1 MAVSH
6 LRSSAFICFAFD
18 RTARLIMVTEHYS
31 KQYDTELEALRSRVL
46 QMGGLVESQIRKAVE
61 AFATGRQELID
72 EVVAAEALVNSAER
86 DIDDDCSHIV
96 VKRQPA
102 AVDLRLIMAISKTV
116 TDLERIGDEAEKIAR
131 MSRQIHDAAPRLQV
145 HSFANVRHAADIALT
160 MLHRALDAFA
170 RLDAAMAAAVIRDD
184 VAIDNE
190 FRSILRQL
198 ITFMMEDP
206 RTISMALEIVWIAK
220 AVERIGDHAKNVAE
234 DVIYIVKGTDV
245 RHIRLEELERQ
256 ALGG

>member
-1 MAVSH
+1 MAS
-6 LRSSAFICFAFD
+6 
-18 RTARLIMVTEHYS
+18 EHFS
-31 KQYDTELEALRSRVL
+31 KQYDAELEALRSRVL
-46 QMGGLVESQIRKAVE
+46 QMGGLVESQIRKAID
-61 AFATGRQELID
+61 AFATGSQDLID
-72 EVVAAEALVNSAER
+72 EVVAAELRVNEAELN
-86 DIDDDCSHIV
+86 IDDDLSHIV

-102 AVDLRLIMAISKTV
+102 ANDLRLIMAISKTV

-131 MSRQIHDAAPRLQV
+131 MSRGIHDGAVRLQIH
-145 HSFANVRHAADIALT
+145 SYANIRHAADIALR
-160 MLHRALDAFA
+160 MLRQALDAFA
-170 RLDAAMAAAVIRDD
+170 RQDATQAAGVIRED

-220 AVERIGDHAKNVAE
+220 AIERIGDHAKNVAE

-245 RHIRLEELERQ
+245 RHIKLEEVERQ
-256 ALGG
+256 ALGGPS